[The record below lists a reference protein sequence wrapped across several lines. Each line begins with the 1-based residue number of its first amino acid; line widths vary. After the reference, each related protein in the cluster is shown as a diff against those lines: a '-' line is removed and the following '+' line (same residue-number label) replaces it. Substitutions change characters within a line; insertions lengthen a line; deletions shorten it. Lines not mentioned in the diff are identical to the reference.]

1 MRIAMVGT
9 SYVGLVSVACFSEC
23 GTEVI
28 SVDQDVAKIDGLK
41 AGCIPIFEPGLTGCR
56 PRPAIKQISDRQGLN
71 LERMKAL
78 LKQPIMVDLRNI
90 YDPQA
95 MAEAGFS
102 YSSAGR
108 SRWAGPPLGNPMKNG
123 QCRLSRP
130 RPIAPQC
137 TRSRNSAPP
146 RTHLGVARLQS

>member
-9 SYVGLVSVACFSEC
+9 GYVGLVSGACFSEA

-28 SVDQDVAKIDGLK
+28 SVDNDVAKIDGLK
-41 AGCIPIFEPGLTGCR
+41 AGRIPIFEPGLTGCR
-56 PRPAIKQISDRQGLN
+56 PRPAIKQISDRRGLD

-102 YSSAGR
+102 YSSVGR
-108 SRWAGPPLGNPMKNG
+108 PEPLGWSTDG
-123 QCRLSRP
+123 QSHEERP
-130 RPIAPQC
+130 VPAQPPAADRASMHQIAQ
-137 TRSRNSAPP
+137 
-146 RTHLGVARLQS
+146 

>member
-9 SYVGLVSVACFSEC
+9 GYVGLVSGACFSEF
-23 GTEVI
+23 GIEVI
-28 SVDQDVAKIDGLK
+28 SVDKDVAKFEGLK
-41 AGCIPIFEPGLTGCR
+41 AGRIPIFEPGLTGCR
-56 PRPAIKQISDRQGLN
+56 PLPAVKQISDRQGLD

-108 SRWAGPPLGNPMKNG
+108 PEPLGWPTVG
-123 QCRLSRP
+123 QSHEARPVPGELSAADRVSM
-130 RPIAPQC
+130 RQ
-137 TRSRNSAPP
+137 
-146 RTHLGVARLQS
+146 VAQ